1 MPPRARVL
9 LAAVGNQCPMAGSVK
24 SATPLDLFP
33 VNAAAEPSSASP
45 TAGLHHACSSSPH
58 APCRRSSSAVPVSAT
73 QEHRRSPCLLLPT
86 FCYSSS
92 LLSLIPFVFLYL
104 GAPTAATIAGDGAP
118 TPNSARLHCFGVI
131 PVAGG
136 CSTWPPLAPT
146 QASHHLRHPC
156 SFPTGVA
163 LNLSLPLFFRDEQ
176 SSSPAP
182 LDALT
187 ACPASARRA
196 KPPPQPA
203 RTAPQPQASCFA
215 DLGRSPW

>member
-1 MPPRARVL
+1 MPLPSLLLLPLLQGSITPARL
-9 LAAVGNQCPMAGSVK
+9 HLAHRV
-24 SATPLDLFP
+24 
-33 VNAAAEPSSASP
+33 
-45 TAGLHHACSSSPH
+45 TAPPP
-58 APCRRSSSAVPVSAT
+58 PCRRAR
-73 QEHRRSPCLLLPT
+73 RRST
-86 FCYSSS
+86 A
-92 LLSLIPFVFLYL
+92 

-118 TPNSARLHCFGVI
+118 TPSSARLHCFGVI

-136 CSTWPPLAPT
+136 CSTWPPLAPMP
-146 QASHHLRHPC
+146 ASHHLRHPC

-187 ACPASARRA
+187 AGPASARRA
-196 KPPPQPA
+196 QPPPQPA
-203 RTAPQPQASCFA
+203 RIAPQPQASCFA